1 LREVIFSH
9 GLTAKA
15 KKIMKNP
22 VLTPSTGGGSASLKT
37 YVFSA
42 KGAAFIFSLGQRP
55 RKKTVDAEHQC

>member
-22 VLTPSTGGGSASLKT
+22 AASPSTRGWIGFSED
-37 YVFSA
+37 VWFSA

-55 RKKTVDAEHQC
+55 RKTIDAEHQR

>member
-22 VLTPSTGGGSASLKT
+22 ALTPINTMWIG
-37 YVFSA
+37 FSEGDD
-42 KGAAFIFSLGQRP
+42 K
-55 RKKTVDAEHQC
+55 